1 MREFAGLV
9 SRCEGDATS
18 PLLAEFE
25 AIEVD
30 FCLELPT
37 LFDDSCLSITIIEFY
52 VIIII
57 DRELKVRYNGNYAT
71 N

>member
-25 AIEVD
+25 ATEVD

-37 LFDDSCLSITIIEFY
+37 LFDDSCLSITTIIEFN
-52 VIIII
+52 VI
-57 DRELKVRYNGNYAT
+57 
-71 N
+71 